1 MARKIFLIACE
12 FPHRRAGT
20 AGSVR
25 PPRRPVAAQAA
36 AAVLSVPLA
45 SMSEGVVLQLGS
57 MNGTPGLLI
66 SSRQVPP
73 SADHGFE
80 AMAKDM
86 NVALTVDARIWF
98 AVRVLAITVAI
109 VRSRRRTRSTVRGI
123 ESDLTKEKS
132 TIPSAKYCWR
142 NHHCTHSPRPCQAEP
157 SVTTGKMTLFFHRE
171 S

>member
-25 PPRRPVAAQAA
+25 PPGVPVAAQAA

-57 MNGTPGLLI
+57 MIGTPGLLI
-66 SSRQVPP
+66 SSRQVPS

-109 VRSRRRTRSTVRGI
+109 VRSRGRTRSTVRGI
-123 ESDLTKEKS
+123 ESELTKEKS
-132 TIPSAKYCWR
+132 TIPSASIVGEITIALIHRDLGKP
-142 NHHCTHSPRPCQAEP
+142 SP
-157 SVTTGKMTLFFHRE
+157 SVTTGKMTLFFHGE